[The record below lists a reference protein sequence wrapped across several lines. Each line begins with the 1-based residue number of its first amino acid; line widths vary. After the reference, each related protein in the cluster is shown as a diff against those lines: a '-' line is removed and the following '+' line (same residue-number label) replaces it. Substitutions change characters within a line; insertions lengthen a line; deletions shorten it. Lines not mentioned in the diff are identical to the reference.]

1 MIFFK
6 NYRDFILRGVRS
18 SDIKPTKFNA
28 DRIVNVLKEFGF
40 GSLGLTA
47 EDFQSADQIVQL
59 GVPPVR
65 IDLITSITGV
75 TWDEANDGAMFV
87 KYGNIPVKIIG
98 KEALIKNKL
107 ATGRKKDLADAEA
120 LNH

>member
-1 MIFFK
+1 M
-6 NYRDFILRGVRS
+6 LTGLL
-18 SDIKPTKFNA
+18 
-28 DRIVNVLKEFGF
+28 IVLEEFGF
-40 GSLGLTA
+40 GSPGLSA

-87 KYGNIPVKIIG
+87 KYGNIPAKIIG

-107 ATGRKKDLADAEA
+107 ATGRKKDIADAEA